1 MTAKDLAYDTV
12 ATLRDKGHEAYWA
25 GGCVRDAL
33 LGREPSDYDV
43 ATGAVPADIQKYFP
57 NSRAVGAQ
65 FGVILVREAEAEVA
79 VATFRLDHDYFDGRR
94 PANVS
99 FTRSPEQDVQRRD
112 FTINGLLFDPL
123 ENRHLDY
130 VGGRADLDARLIRAI
145 GTPADRFA
153 EDKLRM
159 LRGVRFAARL
169 DFTIEPETFRAI
181 RDHAPEI
188 EQIAPERV
196 RDELNRILT
205 EGGARRGFELLDETG
220 LLESILPEVARMKGV
235 AQPPQF
241 HPEGDVWTHT
251 LLMLEKLENPSV
263 SLALGTLLHDVG
275 KPPTYRVAERIRFD
289 GHVEAGVEIAER
301 ICERLRYPRRETE
314 QVVALVANHMRF
326 REVTRMRSSTLKR
339 FMRLPSFD
347 EHLELHRLDCLG
359 SHRHLDNYEFVRRK
373 ESELG
378 EEELRP
384 PPLVTGADLIAVGY
398 EPGPQFKE
406 ILSEVENAQL
416 EGRITSREQ
425 ALEYIEERFGK
436 PASGRSGKS
445 EPRA

>member
-1 MTAKDLAYDTV
+1 MTAKDLAHQIV
-12 ATLRDKGHEAYWA
+12 ATLRGKGHEAYWA

-43 ATGAVPADIQKYFP
+43 ATGALPAEIQKYFP

-65 FGVILVREAEAEVA
+65 FGVILVREEEAEVA
-79 VATFRLDHDYFDGRR
+79 VATFRLDHDYLDGRR
-94 PANVS
+94 PASVS
-99 FTRSPEQDVQRRD
+99 FTRSAQEDVRRRD

-123 ENRHLDY
+123 EDRVLDF
-130 VGGRADLDARLIRAI
+130 VEGRRDLDARLIRAI
-145 GTPADRFA
+145 GKPSERFA

-169 DFTIEPETFRAI
+169 GFTIEAKTLRAI
-181 RDHAPEI
+181 QEHAAEI
-188 EQIAPERV
+188 EQIAPERI
-196 RDELNRILT
+196 RDELSRILT

-220 LLESILPEVARMKGV
+220 LLQVILPEVARMKGV
-235 AQPPQF
+235 EQPPQF

-251 LLMLEKLENPSV
+251 LLMLEKLEEPTV

-289 GHVEAGVEIAER
+289 GHVEAGVEIAQR
-301 ICERLRYPRRETE
+301 ICGRLRYSHKDTE
-314 QVVALVANHMRF
+314 QAVALVANHMRF

-359 SHRHLDNYEFVRRK
+359 SHRSLDNYEFVRQK
-373 ESELG
+373 ELELD
-378 EEELRP
+378 EEDLRP
-384 PPLVTGADLIAVGY
+384 APLVTGNDLIALGY
-398 EPGPQFKE
+398 EPGPRFKE
-406 ILSEVENAQL
+406 ILTEVENAQL
-416 EGRITSREQ
+416 EGTLTSREQ
-425 ALEYIEERFGK
+425 ALDFVQKRLSSEGK
-436 PASGRSGKS
+436 
-445 EPRA
+445 